1 MTYEELTFVNSEQIA
16 PIELYDKDGN
26 KWPDEV
32 PVPTDAEVLETLRDP
47 VAWDVFIDARPYEA
61 VPDHGRYPLENEKQ
75 AKYLIVEA
83 TSDYTIQPIRM
94 LDSFEEAAAVMK
106 TGFLHLL
113 YHILNVS
120 DEIEFVEKDG
130 GLKVS
135 AFGDREN
142 GRVRYRFDKILK
154 NGRGYCDWY
163 IYNDLTEDSDDLT
176 EDSYEIWSSVIKL
189 EV

>member
-1 MTYEELTFVNSEQIA
+1 MTYEELTFEYNATIN
-16 PIELYDKDGN
+16 LYDKDGN
-26 KWPDEV
+26 KWPDGV
-32 PVPTDAEVLETLRDP
+32 PVPTDAEVLQTLHDP
-47 VAWDVFIDARPYEA
+47 AAIAWDVFIDERPHEA

-75 AKYLIVEA
+75 VKYLIVEA
-83 TSDYTIQPIRM
+83 TSDNTIQPIRM

-154 NGRGYCDWY
+154 NDRGYCDWY
-163 IYNDLTEDSDDLT
+163 IYNDLTEDDNDLT